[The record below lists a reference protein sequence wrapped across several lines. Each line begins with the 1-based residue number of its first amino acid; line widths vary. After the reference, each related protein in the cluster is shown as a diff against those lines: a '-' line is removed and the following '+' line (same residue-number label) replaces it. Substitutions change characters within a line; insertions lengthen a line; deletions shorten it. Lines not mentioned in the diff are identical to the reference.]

1 MHLIRGKLLLIIII
15 KLLHV
20 HVCTKQNGLYV
31 IKRFLCVHFFFNT
44 QPLIT
49 RLMIDYIM
57 PDPAL
62 DKQKRDNFLREGREK
77 CDA

>member
-1 MHLIRGKLLLIIII
+1 MY
-15 KLLHV
+15 V
-20 HVCTKQNGLYV
+20 QNRMVFMLQ
-31 IKRFLCVHFFFNT
+31 KDFCVFIFFFNT

-57 PDPAL
+57 ADPAL

>member
-1 MHLIRGKLLLIIII
+1 MYKTELSLCYKKIF
-15 KLLHV
+15 
-20 HVCTKQNGLYV
+20 VCS
-31 IKRFLCVHFFFNT
+31 FFFFFNT

-57 PDPAL
+57 ADPAL

>member
-1 MHLIRGKLLLIIII
+1 MYKTEWSLCYKKIF
-15 KLLHV
+15 
-20 HVCTKQNGLYV
+20 VCS
-31 IKRFLCVHFFFNT
+31 FFFNT

>member
-1 MHLIRGKLLLIIII
+1 MYKTEWSLCYKNI
-15 KLLHV
+15 
-20 HVCTKQNGLYV
+20 
-31 IKRFLCVHFFFNT
+31 FCVHLVFNT

-57 PDPAL
+57 ADPAL